1 MRRFLT
7 FNSLSIAFLTIFLA
21 TVLAQAIAG
30 HDKFND
36 DAMAHREPPI
46 SLGRYVTS
54 SEFGQAVMEN
64 WQSEFLQ
71 FSLYIFGTVWLIQRG
86 SPESK
91 KPGKAGECS
100 DEDQLL
106 GEHAKPNSPSWARAG
121 GWRMWVYSNSLILLM
136 TSIFFGTW
144 FADSACGWSSY
155 DADQITHKEPKVS
168 YVEYVVMPD
177 FWDIPLKMW
186 QSDALTIGQLAI
198 SRVFLRDSGSPE
210 KKPIGAPHVETATCV

>member
-36 DAMAHREPPI
+36 DAMAHKEPPI

-54 SEFGQAVMEN
+54 SELGEAVMEN

-71 FSLYIFGTVWLIQRG
+71 FSLYIFGTVRLIQKG

-91 KPGKAGECS
+91 KPGESGEGT
-100 DEDQLL
+100 DDDQLL
-106 GEHAKPNSPSWARAG
+106 GEHAKPGSPKWSRVGGARSWI
-121 GWRMWVYSNSLILLM
+121 YSNSLILLM
-136 TSIFFGTW
+136 SAIFLGTW

-155 DADQITHKEPKVS
+155 DADQITHHQPKVS
-168 YVEYVVMPD
+168 YGEYLGTAD
-177 FWDIPLKMW
+177 FWESSLQNW
-186 QSDALTIGQLAI
+186 QSEFLAI
-198 SRVFLRDSGSPE
+198 GAIAIFSVFLRQRG
-210 KKPIGAPHVETATCV
+210 

>member
-1 MRRFLT
+1 VRRFLT
-7 FNSLSIAFLTIFLA
+7 FNSLSIVFLTIFLA

-36 DAMAHREPPI
+36 DAVAHKEPTI

-91 KPGKAGECS
+91 KREDAGAQS
-100 DEDQLL
+100 DEKQLL
-106 GEHAKPNSPSWARAG
+106 GEYAKPDSPKWAKVGGARSWI
-121 GWRMWVYSNSLILLM
+121 YSNSLILLM
-136 TSIFFGTW
+136 TAIFLGTW
-144 FADSACGWSSY
+144 FADSVCGWSTY
-155 DADQITHKEPKVS
+155 DADQITHKQPKVD
-168 YVEYVVMPD
+168 YWGYLGTAD
-177 FWDIPLKMW
+177 FWESSLQNW
-186 QSDALTIGQLAI
+186 QSEFLAI
-198 SRVFLRDSGSPE
+198 GSMAIFSVYLRQRGSPE
-210 KKPIGAPHVETATCV
+210 SKPVGAAHDETAVSG